1 MKNKIILFLSFLMIV
16 MCLTGCSEHVIEKER
31 LDTITTIAENVVSQK
46 EYELPEG
53 YEVSFY
59 DKTTNARISIRDN
72 TKEHK
77 EYMNVIFDITG
88 EKPELI
94 QIKVWSGIGGQIFA
108 FIFLAFVVI
117 GTLWMVIS
125 FIKCIVRKITGKAK
139 KRKQREG
146 RE

>member
-31 LDTITTIAENVVSQK
+31 LETVAQIAENVVNQK
-46 EYELPEG
+46 GYQLPEG

-72 TKEHK
+72 TNEHK

-88 EKPELI
+88 EKPELV
-94 QIKVWSGIGGQIFA
+94 QIKIWSGTSGIIFTIVLFVL
-108 FIFLAFVVI
+108 FIIAILVIFV
-117 GTLWMVIS
+117 G
-125 FIKCIVRKITGKAK
+125 FIKWIARKITGKSK
-139 KRKQREG
+139 SRKRREG
-146 RE
+146 GD